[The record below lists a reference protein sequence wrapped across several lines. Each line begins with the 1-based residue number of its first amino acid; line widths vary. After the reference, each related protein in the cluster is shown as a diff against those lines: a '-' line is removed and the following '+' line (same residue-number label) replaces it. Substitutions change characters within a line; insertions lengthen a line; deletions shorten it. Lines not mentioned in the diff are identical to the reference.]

1 MLIFFSASFYGSS
14 FVSLPLQDAKSST
27 DISFKFRTSRPE
39 SLLFLV
45 AGKTDY
51 CLIMLQQGIVKV
63 IKCFFCGKN
72 LTWSKF
78 SNSWLGSPC
87 KQQKEQDEMHVMNQV
102 WPDMLVNA
110 TDTAALDA
118 TQIFIFANLCRSCCC
133 LQLQSSFSN

>member
-63 IKCFFCGKN
+63 IKYFFG
-72 LTWSKF
+72 
-78 SNSWLGSPC
+78 
-87 KQQKEQDEMHVMNQV
+87 
-102 WPDMLVNA
+102 
-110 TDTAALDA
+110 
-118 TQIFIFANLCRSCCC
+118 TQFDQSLQTHDWVYLANR
-133 LQLQSSFSN
+133 

>member
-63 IKCFFCGKN
+63 IKCFFVEKIQ
-72 LTWSKF
+72 LDQSFQTRDWV
-78 SNSWLGSPC
+78 
-87 KQQKEQDEMHVMNQV
+87 H
-102 WPDMLVNA
+102 LVNSRK
-110 TDTAALDA
+110 
-118 TQIFIFANLCRSCCC
+118 NKMRCM
-133 LQLQSSFSN
+133 